1 MDHNYLLLAVPPLLF
16 ALAAHKFKDVDLD
29 NIIKNYF
36 SSVCPMCVERE
47 KENVLVA
54 KQSEDL
60 KLQIVE
66 LSELIHDYVIRNR
79 KLFSVKEIK
88 KS

>member
-36 SSVCPMCVERE
+36 SRVCPMCIEKE
-47 KENVLVA
+47 KENV
-54 KQSEDL
+54 EMDDL

-66 LSELIHDYVIRNR
+66 LSESIHDYVIRNPE
-79 KLFSVKEIK
+79 LFSVKETK
-88 KS
+88 KQ

>member
-1 MDHNYLLLAVPPLLF
+1 MDHYYLLLAVPPLLF

-47 KENVLVA
+47 KENVLT
-54 KQSEDL
+54 EDL

>member
-47 KENVLVA
+47 KENVLT
-54 KQSEDL
+54 EDL

>member
-36 SSVCPMCVERE
+36 SRVCPMCIEKE
-47 KENVLVA
+47 KENV
-54 KQSEDL
+54 EMDDL

-66 LSELIHDYVIRNR
+66 LSESIHDYVIRNR
-79 KLFSVKEIK
+79 KLFSVEEIK
-88 KS
+88 HE

>member
-47 KENVLVA
+47 KENVLTN
-54 KQSEDL
+54 DL

-66 LSELIHDYVIRNR
+66 LSELIHDYVIRNPE
-79 KLFSVKEIK
+79 LFSVKETK
-88 KS
+88 KQ